1 MEVAHSNRFS
11 VMLSTKQQ
19 DKLTRKCEEDGI
31 SKAEVIRT
39 LVQLYLDCKIEIKK
53 NVSLDIEIK

>member
-39 LVQLYLDCKIEIKK
+39 LVQLYLDGKIEIKK
-53 NVSLDIEIK
+53 TVSLDIEIK

>member
-1 MEVAHSNRFS
+1 MAHSNRFS

-19 DKLTRKCEEDGI
+19 DKLTRKCEEDGV

-39 LVQLYLDCKIEIKK
+39 LVQLYLDGKIEIKK
-53 NVSLDIEIK
+53 TVSLDIEIK